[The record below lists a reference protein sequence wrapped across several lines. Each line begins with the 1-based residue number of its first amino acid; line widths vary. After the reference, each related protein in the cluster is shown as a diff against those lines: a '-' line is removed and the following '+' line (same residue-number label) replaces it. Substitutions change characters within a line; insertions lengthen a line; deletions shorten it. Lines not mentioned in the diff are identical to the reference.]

1 MSDAPKSG
9 LTRGEIIVA
18 PNNPGAYIMRP
29 FREKVCAILTAFL
42 KQRIIAI
49 VTPADG
55 SVPIQVEAE
64 IYMASNGM
72 VATLDLTAVAG
83 LGGGTGG
90 GTRYYNGAGA
100 PSATTLP
107 AGNYISTA
115 SMVSPAGPDFY
126 FDLTNAASPDY
137 WVCVTAG
144 TETTSVWLNLTGC
157 S

>member
-64 IYMASNGM
+64 IHMASNGM

-90 GTRYYNGAGA
+90 GTGGGGWNWLGLYNPVTTYAQNDVVQLGSGTAAGMYLSILSPNTNA
-100 PSATTLP
+100 PDS
-107 AGNYISTA
+107 GIGWVQIST
-115 SMVSPAGPDFY
+115 S
-126 FDLTNAASPDY
+126 
-137 WVCVTAG
+137 AG
-144 TETTSVWLNLTGC
+144 TWL
-157 S
+157 